1 MSERFHI
8 LTPCARPQNIAR
20 IWESIQASEPHPFE
34 VRWHIAAQGP
44 EPDPFGINKTNEL
57 LDGACDGWV
66 LTFADDSLIHPS
78 LMRRV
83 GEIAAQQPHAGAIIV
98 TQQRRDYL
106 GVLRACPENMEIGRV
121 SGDQIVW
128 RREFLG
134 DSRFD
139 YAKHAHCCDGALICE
154 RYQAAPERFVFVD
167 EVLSWF
173 NRLA

>member
-8 LTPCARPQNIAR
+8 LTPCARPQNVAR
-20 IWESIQASEPHPFE
+20 IWESIIQSEPHPFE
-34 VRWHIAAQGP
+34 VRWHLALQGP
-44 EPDPFGINKTNEL
+44 EPDPHGINKTNEL

-66 LTFADDSLIHPS
+66 LTFADDSLLHPA

-83 GEIAAQQPHAGAIIV
+83 SEIARPDVGAIVV
-98 TQQRRDYL
+98 TQQRRDFL
-106 GVLRACPENMEIGRV
+106 GTLHAGPDNMQIGRV

-134 DSRFD
+134 EHRFD
-139 YAKHAHCCDGALICE
+139 YATYAHCCDGALICE
-154 RYQAAPERFVFVD
+154 RYQVDPERFVFMD

>member
-8 LTPCARPQNIAR
+8 LTPCARPQNVAR
-20 IWESIQASEPHPFE
+20 IWESIVQSEAHPFE
-34 VRWHIAAQGP
+34 VRWHLALQGA
-44 EPDPFGINKTNEL
+44 EVDPHGINKTNEL

-66 LTFADDSLIHPS
+66 LTFADDSVLHPV

-83 GEIAAQQPHAGAIIV
+83 GEVIRPDVGAVVV
-98 TQQRRDYL
+98 TQQRRDFL
-106 GVLRACPENMEIGRV
+106 GTLHACPGNMKIGQV

-134 DSRFD
+134 ESRFD
-139 YAKHAHCCDGALICE
+139 YATHAHCCDGALICE
-154 RYQAAPERFVFVD
+154 RYQAAPERFLFLD

-173 NRLA
+173 NWLA